1 MSFGSRL
8 RQRLVEPF
16 RRPRGYEHG
25 DVMSTGDT
33 PGLVG
38 RPPLIYL
45 ASMLVG
51 LALEGLWPVAVV
63 PPSWAT
69 ALGGPLVLAAIPIFA
84 SAVAMFRR
92 AGTPIQSVRPT
103 TRIVKTGPYRFSR
116 NPIYLAFTLLH
127 LGVALWVDSGWLLVT
142 LLLTLVVVSYG
153 VIAREERYL
162 ERRFGEEYRRYRG
175 SVRRWL

>member
-1 MSFGSRL
+1 
-8 RQRLVEPF
+8 V
-16 RRPRGYEHG
+16 
-25 DVMSTGDT
+25 STADT
-33 PGLVG
+33 PGLIG

-45 ASMLVG
+45 ASILSG
-51 LALEGLWPVAVV
+51 LALQWRWPVALV
-63 PPSWAT
+63 PATWAT
-69 ALGGPLVLAAIPIFA
+69 VLGATLVLAAIPVFA

-103 TRIVKTGPYRFSR
+103 KRIVQTGPYRFTR

-127 LGVALWVDSGWLLVT
+127 LGVALSVNSLWLLAM
-142 LLLTLVVVSYG
+142 LLLTLVVMSYG

-162 ERRFGEEYRRYRG
+162 ERRFGDEYRRYKR